1 MDLHL
6 VHRSKNGKDLAVIA
20 FQFEVNFYE
29 SNIENSI
36 GFMWSRSHQ
45 SITTPY
51 RPLQTRRNTLSRLAP
66 PPPQHKPA
74 SDTSQLSVYCLSSN
88 DIVLTQLWRLIS
100 PVLAHSG
107 YFTYPGSL
115 TTPPCSE
122 SVTWIV
128 FREPLL
134 ASEFQVRTSIR
145 NSNPKLD
152 TQPTVDRAL
161 GASSVFSIYN

>member
-1 MDLHL
+1 M
-6 VHRSKNGKDLAVIA
+6 
-20 FQFEVNFYE
+20 
-29 SNIENSI
+29 
-36 GFMWSRSHQ
+36 
-45 SITTPY
+45 
-51 RPLQTRRNTLSRLAP
+51 SRLA

-74 SDTSQLSVYCLSSN
+74 SDTSQLSVHCALSYH

-128 FREPLL
+128 FREPLF

-152 TQPTVDRAL
+152 TQPTVDKDKL
-161 GASSVFSIYN
+161 CIYLVITKTVSVSVAKMEMF